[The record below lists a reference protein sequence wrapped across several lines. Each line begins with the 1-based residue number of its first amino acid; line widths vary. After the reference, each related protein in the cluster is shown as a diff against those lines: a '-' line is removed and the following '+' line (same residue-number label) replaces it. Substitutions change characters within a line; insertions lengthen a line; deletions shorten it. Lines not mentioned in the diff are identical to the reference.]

1 MATQDESTL
10 TDRQREVLALVRDR
24 NFTTTEASKEL
35 GISYNAANEHV
46 RNLRKKGFIPK
57 SAGRS
62 GGRSNGNGR
71 GRSGGPVAGTTVTG
85 SNGRFGRVAEKLQE
99 AEREA
104 KAVRAQIDAE
114 MEELSKRQHDLAQ
127 EAEGVAV
134 LSDDLH
140 KRVEALA

>member
-24 NFTTTEASKEL
+24 SFTTTEAGKEL

-46 RNLRKKGFIPK
+46 RNLRKKGFLQK
-57 SAGRS
+57 SA
-62 GGRSNGNGR
+62 GRSNGNGR

-85 SNGRFGRVAEKLQE
+85 SNGRFGRIAERLQE
-99 AEREA
+99 AEKEA
-104 KAVRAQIDAE
+104 KAVRAEIDAE

-127 EAEGVAV
+127 EAEGVAA
-134 LSDDLH
+134 LSDDIH
-140 KRVEALA
+140 KQAEALA